1 MGRYLSS
8 ESSASSGFVSMAE
21 VETSPP
27 SFGGQD
33 RGEGDMCTVTI
44 SSITSSVTQTEVPGP
59 FNYML

>member
-1 MGRYLSS
+1 
-8 ESSASSGFVSMAE
+8 MAE